1 MVIGIIED
9 DRLLRKALDTDLKKQ
24 GYTTV
29 LAGSGKEAAE
39 NINKNVDLL
48 IIDIGLPDGDGINL
62 YKEFQKNMKIPAIF
76 LTARDEEKD
85 MLEAFDM
92 GAEDY
97 VVKPF
102 SMKVLRKRIEVVL
115 KRKSDERVFI
125 CGDIMVYSD
134 RKQVFAGKD
143 EICLT
148 AREYQLLEYFIIN
161 QNQVLTKEMILEN
174 LWGLDSE
181 FIEENTISVIIS
193 RLKKELGTASEV
205 IRNVFGVGYRMGE

>member
-148 AREYQLLEYFIIN
+148 AREY
-161 QNQVLTKEMILEN
+161 
-174 LWGLDSE
+174 
-181 FIEENTISVIIS
+181 
-193 RLKKELGTASEV
+193 
-205 IRNVFGVGYRMGE
+205 

>member
-24 GYTTV
+24 GYTTI

-48 IIDIGLPDGDGINL
+48 IIDIGLPDGDGIKL

-193 RLKKELGTASEV
+193 RLKKKLGTASEV

>member
-48 IIDIGLPDGDGINL
+48 IIDIGLPDGNGINL

-143 EICLT
+143 EIYLT
-148 AREYQLLEYFIIN
+148 VREYQLLEYFIIN

-193 RLKKELGTASEV
+193 RLKKKLGTASEV

>member
-48 IIDIGLPDGDGINL
+48 IIDIGLPDGNGINL

-143 EICLT
+143 EIYLT

-161 QNQVLTKEMILEN
+161 QKQVLTKEMILEN

-193 RLKKELGTASEV
+193 RLKKKLGTASEV

>member
-1 MVIGIIED
+1 M
-9 DRLLRKALDTDLKKQ
+9 LRKALDTDLKKQ

-48 IIDIGLPDGDGINL
+48 IIDIGLPDGNGINL

-143 EICLT
+143 EIYLT

-193 RLKKELGTASEV
+193 RLKKKLGTASEV

>member
-134 RKQVFAGKD
+134 RKQVFASKD

-193 RLKKELGTASEV
+193 RLKKKLGTASEV